1 MPRSC
6 RARDGRARRARPAAR
21 AAVRV
26 GAGLAVAGTVHQ
38 VRNLRALRVP
48 PAAPPVVAEPAT
60 VAVPVRDEAHRVGP
74 TVAALLAQR
83 GVPDLEI
90 LVLDDG
96 STDGTADVVRAAAA
110 GDPRLRLLTGTPPPP
125 GLPGKPH
132 ACAQLAAA
140 ARGSVLV
147 FVDADVVPAPHAVA
161 AAVAVLRG
169 AGLDLLSPWPR
180 QLADGVA
187 ARLVQP
193 LLQWSWMVTLP
204 LRRAERSPHP
214 ALCAANGQFLV
225 ADAAVLAR
233 AGGFGGVG
241 VEVLDDLAIAR
252 AVKRAGGRV
261 GVAEGADLAACRMYD
276 GWADLRAGYRKSLW
290 AAFGPAPVSAAVAA
304 ALSLAYVVPALAA
317 LRGSRAGMVGYAA
330 GVASRVLAA
339 RRSGGRAWPDALAHP
354 ASVVTLLGLLASS
367 WRGHRR
373 GELTWKGRRL
383 DGPLDERVLGPGNA
397 VGDAVPTRDPDQ
409 RPVRRNLSDE
419 RAARQGRARGP
430 AGARADGG

>member
-6 RARDGRARRARPAAR
+6 PARRRPARRARLRAADARAVGR

-26 GAGLAVAGTVHQ
+26 GAALAVAGTAHQ

-48 PAAPPVVAEPAT
+48 PAVPPAVTEPVT
-60 VAVPVRDEAHRVGP
+60 VAMPVRDEAHRVAP
-74 TVAALLAQR
+74 ALAAVLAQR
-83 GVPDLEI
+83 GVPDLEV

-96 STDGTADVVRAAAA
+96 SADGTADVVRAVAN
-110 GDPRLRLLTGTPPPP
+110 GDPRLRLLRGTPPAP

-132 ACAQLAAA
+132 ACAQLAAQ
-140 ARGSVLV
+140 ARGRALV
-147 FVDADVVPAPHAVA
+147 FVDADVLLAPHAVA
-161 AAVAVLRG
+161 AAVTLLRG

-180 QLADGVA
+180 QLADGAA

-193 LLQWSWMVTLP
+193 LLQWSWMVSLP

-214 ALCAANGQFLV
+214 SLCAANGQFLV
-225 ADAAVLAR
+225 ADAAALAR

-241 VEVLDDLAIAR
+241 AEVLDDLAVAR

-261 GVAEGADLAACRMYD
+261 GVADGSEIAACRMYD

-290 AAFGPAPVSAAVAA
+290 AAFGPAPASAAVAA
-304 ALSLAYVVPALAA
+304 TLALAYVVPALAA
-317 LRGSRAGMVGYAA
+317 LRGSRAGLVGYGAA
-330 GVASRVLAA
+330 VVSRVLAA

-354 ASVVTLLGLLASS
+354 ASVTALLGLLASS

-383 DGPLDERVLGPGNA
+383 DGRPRAGRPG
-397 VGDAVPTRDPDQ
+397 GI
-409 RPVRRNLSDE
+409 
-419 RAARQGRARGP
+419 
-430 AGARADGG
+430 

>member
-1 MPRSC
+1 MVT
-6 RARDGRARRARPAAR
+6 A

-26 GAGLAVAGTVHQ
+26 LVRAGSALAVLGTLHQ
-38 VRNLRALRVP
+38 AVNLRGLRR
-48 PAAPPVVAEPAT
+48 PPVDPPLVTEPVT
-60 VAVPVRDEAHRVGP
+60 VALPVRDEAHRVGP
-74 TVAALLAQR
+74 TLAALLAQR
-83 GVPDLEI
+83 GVADLEL

-96 STDGTADVVRAAAA
+96 STDGTGDVVRRVAG
-110 GDPRLRLLTGTPPPP
+110 GDPRLRLLRGTPPPR

-132 ACAQLAAA
+132 ACAQLAAV

-147 FVDADVVPAPHAVA
+147 FVDADVTLAPHAVA

-180 QLADGVA
+180 QLADGAA

-193 LLQWSWMVTLP
+193 LLQWSWMVSLP

-225 ADAAVLAR
+225 ADAAALAR
-233 AGGFGGVG
+233 AGGFDGVDA
-241 VEVLDDLAIAR
+241 EVLDDLAVAR

-261 GVAEGADLAACRMYD
+261 GVADGSEIAACRMYD
-276 GWADLRAGYRKSLW
+276 GWADLSAGYRKSLW
-290 AAFGPAPVSAAVAA
+290 AAFGPAPASAAVAA
-304 ALSLAYVVPALAA
+304 TLALAYVVPALAA
-317 LRGSRAGMVGYAA
+317 LRGSRAGLVGYGAA
-330 GVASRVLAA
+330 VASRVLAA

-354 ASVVTLLGLLASS
+354 VSVTALLGLLASS

-383 DGPLDERVLGPGNA
+383 DGRPRAGRPG
-397 VGDAVPTRDPDQ
+397 GI
-409 RPVRRNLSDE
+409 
-419 RAARQGRARGP
+419 
-430 AGARADGG
+430 